1 MNDLE
6 RKYLALSLEKLRSF
20 LPKPPIIMLAE
31 YSEREDMYSVEGFD
45 HDLVSCTFAYPVS
58 DGEAE
63 RVIQLVYDDQEII
76 ADCSGIFT
84 DMNHM
89 LYSENLYNCL
99 CDESD
104 WMYLEHFTLCSML
117 GMNEEYPPFKS
128 KEKTDIPGIA
138 FLFSNAYVT
147 KSYRKQH
154 IMTAMMDCTREFCAR
169 NAVNELDLYMAI
181 SLDPDVACYGPD
193 ASEKP
198 YVYSMEQDEPKRKL
212 NAEIAE
218 KLGFTAIRLEAV
230 HPEEKTDGS
239 KLWFALCHEHDLIV
253 ESTQKTQA

>member
-6 RKYLALSLEKLRSF
+6 RKYLALSLEKLQSV
-20 LPKPPIIMLAE
+20 LPDPPVIMLAGYAE
-31 YSEREDMYSVEGFD
+31 NPDMYSVEGFGQ
-45 HDLVSCTFAYPVS
+45 DLISCTFTFPVS
-58 DGEAE
+58 DGEAD

-76 ADCSGIFT
+76 ADCSGIFS

-117 GMNEEYPPFKS
+117 GIDEEYPPFKS
-128 KEKTDIPGIA
+128 KNKPDISGNA

-147 KSYRKQH
+147 KAYRRMH
-154 IMTAMMDCTREFCAR
+154 ILTSMMDSIRDFCAR
-169 NAVNELDLYMAI
+169 DAIDELDLYMAI

-193 ASEKP
+193 ASDKP

-218 KLGFTAIRLEAV
+218 KLGFTPIKLEAV
-230 HPEEKTDGS
+230 HPEEETDGS
-239 KLWFALCHEHDLIV
+239 KLWFALRHEHDLIV
-253 ESTQKTQA
+253 ESTQETQA